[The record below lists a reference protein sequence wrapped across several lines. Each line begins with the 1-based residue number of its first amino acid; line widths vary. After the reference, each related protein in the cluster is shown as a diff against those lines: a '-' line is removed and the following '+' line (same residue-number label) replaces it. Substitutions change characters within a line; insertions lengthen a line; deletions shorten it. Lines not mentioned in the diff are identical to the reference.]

1 MNKKPEPPRNKWPLE
16 QEELLRKH
24 YATTPIEELVV
35 MLGRPTRS
43 IYAKAHLM
51 NLVRRKY
58 KRKPHQSF
66 AIVGQARVVKEILGD
81 TSADM
86 PILNSTARGRYD
98 GSELRPFAGRPGA
111 MDAFALPSRIGSR
124 RIYRDGRAEHA

>member
-35 MLGRPTRS
+35 MLGRPTCS

-58 KRKPHQSF
+58 KHKSHQSF
-66 AIVGQARVVKEILGD
+66 TIGQARVVKEILGD
-81 TSADM
+81 MSADT
-86 PILNSTARGRYD
+86 PILNSTSRGRYD
-98 GSELRPFAGRPGA
+98 GSELRPFEGRPGA
-111 MDAFALPSRIGSR
+111 MDAFNLPSRIGAR
-124 RIYRDGRAEHA
+124 RIYRDGRVEHA